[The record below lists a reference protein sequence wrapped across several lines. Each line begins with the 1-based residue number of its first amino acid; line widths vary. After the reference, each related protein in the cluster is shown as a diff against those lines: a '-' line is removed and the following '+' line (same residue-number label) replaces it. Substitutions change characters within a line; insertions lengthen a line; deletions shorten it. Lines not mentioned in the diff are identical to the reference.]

1 MMAQASDFKSGTFH
15 LGDVQ
20 EHKYLNRRAFKKG
33 GMPYKE
39 TEHMENVH
47 KLVDNQ
53 FDHVNGKFLTRW

>member
-20 EHKYLNRRAFKKG
+20 EHRYNNRKAFKKVG
-33 GMPYKE
+33 VPYKE

-47 KLVDNQ
+47 KLVDN
-53 FDHVNGKFLTRW
+53 